1 LNKYIA
7 EQVNLKMGCTTKENE
22 MVDTAVYAVGASLRL
37 PNSPKVDTKT
47 KNLVQVYHQVV

>member
-1 LNKYIA
+1 
-7 EQVNLKMGCTTKENE
+7 MGCTTKENE